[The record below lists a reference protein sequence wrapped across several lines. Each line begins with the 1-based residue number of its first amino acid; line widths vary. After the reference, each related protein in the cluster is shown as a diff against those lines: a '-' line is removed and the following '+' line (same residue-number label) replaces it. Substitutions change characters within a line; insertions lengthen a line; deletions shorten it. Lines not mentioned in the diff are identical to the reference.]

1 MSSQPSED
9 YIIEFLVPEQPD
21 LVIVNDDTVD
31 FEIELSNTT
40 LTGEIAVPEIIEV
53 FSQPPVG
60 GGYDRV
66 EVLPF
71 TKQGILGITPTGSEF
86 PIMGGIYTLESIAGR
101 ASIPPAGSD
110 IIVDVLKNN
119 VSIFTDPADRPT
131 IAEGTNNAVT
141 GDFGTVTFVDGD
153 FVEVLIVQVGLA
165 VPGENLVMSIRLARI
180 G

>member
-1 MSSQPSED
+1 MTSQPSDE
-9 YIIEFLVPEQPD
+9 YVLEFLIQDSPVLTPVESE
-21 LVIVNDDTVD
+21 TVD
-31 FEIELSNTT
+31 FEIEIGNVT

-53 FSQPPVG
+53 FSEPPVG

-86 PIMGGIYTLESIAGR
+86 PIMGGVYTLESIAGR
-101 ASIPPAGSD
+101 ASIPPGGSD
-110 IIVDVLKNN
+110 IIVDILKNN
-119 VSIFTDPADRPT
+119 VSIFTNPADRPT
-131 IAEGTNNAVT
+131 IAEGTNNAVI

-153 FVEVLIVQVGLA
+153 FVEVLIVQVGSA
-165 VPGENLVMSIRLARI
+165 APGENLVMSIRLARI